1 MMPYIIDATLLALNL
16 LANTLPF
23 MILGVILAE
32 LIVALRIVD
41 KVAFLANPIARFAHL
56 RSECGASFMMAF
68 ISATSANAML
78 AEYYNKKLLGKPELF
93 IACLMNSFPAI
104 VMHWRYM
111 LPVLLPLLG
120 VVGMLYFLILMMVG
134 FVKTFLIMLAGKLLL
149 HSRLCMVDKKTIDR
163 PLLRDAIRL
172 SLQTSRGTIKKIV
185 ATTVPMMFL
194 TAFLIKAGAFDVLT
208 DYLSSAGMHLP
219 VPASGFGIIAAQFA
233 NPVAAYTIAAGLLS
247 TGELMPKDI
256 VITLLL
262 GDVLTTI
269 TTSLKY
275 FVPYYVGI
283 FGPNIGMQ
291 ILCLSTVIR
300 NSVVVLFVFLLTGFW

>member
-1 MMPYIIDATLLALNL
+1 MPYIIDAVILALQL

-23 MILGVILAE
+23 MILGVIIAE

-41 KVAFLANPIARFAHL
+41 KIAFLANPIARFAHL

-68 ISATSANAML
+68 ISATPANAML
-78 AEYYNKKLLGKPELF
+78 AEYYNKKLLCKAELF
-93 IACLMNSFPAI
+93 IACLMNSFPSI

-111 LPVLLPLLG
+111 LPVLIPLLG
-120 VVGMLYFLILMMVG
+120 VTGMIFFLILMMVG
-134 FVKTFLIMLAGKLLL
+134 FVKTFLIMLAGKFLLD
-149 HSRLCMVDKKTIDR
+149 SRDCSIDKKTIDR
-163 PLLRDAIRL
+163 PPLRDALRL

-194 TAFLIKAGAFDVLT
+194 TAFLIKAGAFDVLAN
-208 DYLSSAGMHLP
+208 YLSGAGMHLP

-233 NPVAAYTIAAGLLS
+233 NPVAAYTIAGGLLS

-256 VITLLL
+256 IITLLF
-262 GDVLTTI
+262 GIVLTNM
-269 TTSLKY
+269 TTSLKV
-275 FVPYYVGI
+275 FLPNYVGI

-291 ILCLSTVIR
+291 MLCLSTLIR
-300 NSVVVLFVFLLTGFW
+300 NSIMILFIFFLTWFW

>member
-1 MMPYIIDATLLALNL
+1 MPYITDAVILALKL

-23 MILGVILAE
+23 MILGVIIAE

-56 RSECGASFMMAF
+56 RSECGASFLTAF
-68 ISATSANAML
+68 LSAASANAML
-78 AEYYNKKLLGKPELF
+78 AEYYNKKLLGKTELF
-93 IACLMNSFPAI
+93 IASLMNSFPAI

-111 LPVLLPLLG
+111 LPVLIPLLG
-120 VVGMLYFLILMMVG
+120 VVGIIYFFILMLVG
-134 FVKTFLIMLAGKLLL
+134 FVKTFLIMLAGKLMLPK
-149 HSRLCMVDKKTIDR
+149 RLCTVDNKITEK
-163 PLLRDAIRL
+163 PPLRDALRL

-185 ATTVPMMFL
+185 GTTVPMMFL

-208 DYLSSAGMHLP
+208 NYLSGAGMHLP

-247 TGELMPKDI
+247 TGELVPKDI

-262 GDVLTTI
+262 GDVLTSI

-283 FGPNIGMQ
+283 FGPKIGMQ
-291 ILCLSTVIR
+291 MLCLATVIR
-300 NSVVVLFVFLLTGFW
+300 NSVVVLFVFLLTWFW

>member
-1 MMPYIIDATLLALNL
+1 MPFIIEAIWLALQL

-32 LIVALRIVD
+32 LLVALRIVD

-56 RSECGASFMMAF
+56 RSECGASFMTAF
-68 ISATSANAML
+68 LSATSANAML
-78 AEYYNKKLLGKPELF
+78 AAYYNKKLLGKPELF

-104 VMHWRYM
+104 VNHWRYM

-120 VVGMLYFLILMMVG
+120 VVGMIYFLILMAVG
-134 FVKTFLIMLAGKLLL
+134 FVKTFLIMLAGRFLLR
-149 HSRLCMVDKKTIDR
+149 SNYCNIDKKTINR
-163 PLLRDAIRL
+163 PPLRDALRL

-185 ATTVPMMFL
+185 ITTIPMMFL
-194 TAFLIKAGAFDVLT
+194 AAFLIKAGAFDVLT

-219 VPASGFGIIAAQFA
+219 IPASGFGIIAAQFA
-233 NPVAAYTIAAGLLS
+233 NPVAAYTMASGLLS

-256 VITLLL
+256 VITLLV
-262 GDVLTTI
+262 GNVLTSI

-283 FGPNIGMQ
+283 FGPKIGMQ
-291 ILCLSTVIR
+291 ILCLSTLIM
-300 NSVVVLFVFLLTGFW
+300 NSIVVLFVFLLAWFW

>member
-1 MMPYIIDATLLALNL
+1 MPFIIEAIWLALNL

-23 MILGVILAE
+23 MILGVIIAE

-41 KVAFLANPIARFAHL
+41 KLAFLANPIARFAHL
-56 RSECGASFMMAF
+56 RSECGASFMTAF
-68 ISATSANAML
+68 LSATSANAML
-78 AEYYNKKLLGKPELF
+78 AEYYNKKLLGKTELF

-111 LPVLLPLLG
+111 LPALIPLLG
-120 VVGMLYFLILMMVG
+120 VVGIIYFLILMMVG
-134 FVKTFLIMLAGKLLL
+134 FVKTFLIMLAGKFLL
-149 HSRLCMVDKKTIDR
+149 HSRLCTVDKKIIDR
-163 PLLRDAIRL
+163 PPLREALTL
-172 SLQTSRGTIKKIV
+172 SIKTSSGTIKKIV

-208 DYLSSAGMHLP
+208 NYLSSAGMHLP
-219 VPASGFGIIAAQFA
+219 VPTSGFGIIAAQFA
-233 NPVAAYTIAAGLLS
+233 NPVAAYTIAGGLLS
-247 TGELMPKDI
+247 TGELTPKDI

-262 GDVLTTI
+262 GDVLTSI

-300 NSVVVLFVFLLTGFW
+300 NSVVVLFVFLLAWFW

>member
-1 MMPYIIDATLLALNL
+1 MPYIDAVVLALNL

-23 MILGVILAE
+23 MILGVIIAE

-41 KVAFLANPIARFAHL
+41 KIAFLANPIARFAHL

-78 AEYYNKKLLGKPELF
+78 AQYHNKKLLGKSELF
-93 IACLMNSFPAI
+93 IASLMNTFPAI

-120 VVGMLYFLILMMVG
+120 VVGIIYFLILMMIG
-134 FVKTFLIMLAGKLLL
+134 FVQTFLIMLAGKLLL
-149 HSRLCMVDKKTIDR
+149 HSKDCSIDKKITDR
-163 PLLRDAIRL
+163 PLLRDAFKL
-172 SLQTSRGTIKKIV
+172 SIQTSKGTIKKIV

-194 TAFLIKAGAFDVLT
+194 TAFLIKAGAFDVLA
-208 DYLSSAGMHLP
+208 DYLSSAGMNLP
-219 VPASGFGIIAAQFA
+219 IPASGFGIIAAQFA
-233 NPVAAYTIAAGLLS
+233 NNVAAYTIACGLLS

-262 GDVLTTI
+262 GHVLTSI
-269 TTSLKY
+269 TTSLQY

-283 FGPNIGMQ
+283 FGPKIGME
-291 ILCLSTVIR
+291 ILCLATVIR
-300 NSVVVLFVFLLTGFW
+300 NGVVVLFVFLLTWFW